1 MIFTPATCWRQLKRL
16 RRYVASGRL
25 LGVGCA
31 TKFFLDEACALG
43 WNVEGVDISAF
54 GVEYARKRFSLEVN
68 HGELTDLS
76 LLEGSMDQVT
86 MWNVIEYVSDL
97 AAYVQCL
104 ARRVRE
110 VKETLGVST
119 QALYINPL
127 DIIQVT
133 ARLR

>member
-1 MIFTPATCWRQLKRL
+1 MIFTPATCWRHLKHL

-76 LLEGSMDQVT
+76 LLE
-86 MWNVIEYVSDL
+86 
-97 AAYVQCL
+97 
-104 ARRVRE
+104 VRW
-110 VKETLGVST
+110 T
-119 QALYINPL
+119 
-127 DIIQVT
+127 
-133 ARLR
+133 R

>member
-1 MIFTPATCWRQLKRL
+1 M
-16 RRYVASGRL
+16 
-25 LGVGCA
+25 
-31 TKFFLDEACALG
+31 FFSDEACVLG

-76 LLEGSMDQVT
+76 LLEGLMDQVT

-104 ARRVRE
+104 ARGVRE